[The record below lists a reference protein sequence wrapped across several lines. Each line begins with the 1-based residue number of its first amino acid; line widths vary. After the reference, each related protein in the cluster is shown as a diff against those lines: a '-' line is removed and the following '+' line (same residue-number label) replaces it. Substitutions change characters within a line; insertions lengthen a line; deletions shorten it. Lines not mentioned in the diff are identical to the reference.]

1 MGNGHP
7 VGGVVT
13 SSDIMAAFRNA
24 FGYFNTFGGN
34 PVSCAAAMATL
45 EVLQEENLMQNA
57 YDVGGYARER
67 LDQLAGKHDMIG
79 DVRGAGFFFG
89 IELVTDRKNKTPAP
103 DATAR
108 VVDSMRENGI
118 LMGRTGLNRQ
128 VLKIRPPMPFSRDN
142 VDQLMSVL
150 DESLSS
156 LA

>member
-1 MGNGHP
+1 
-7 VGGVVT
+7 
-13 SSDIMAAFRNA
+13 
-24 FGYFNTFGGN
+24 
-34 PVSCAAAMATL
+34 MATL

-57 YDVGGYARER
+57 HEVGGYARQR
-67 LDQLAGKHDMIG
+67 LTQLAGKHDVIG

-89 IELVTDRKNKTPAP
+89 IELVSNRSNKTSAP
-103 DATAR
+103 DTTAR
-108 VVDSMRENGI
+108 IVDRMRENGI
-118 LMGRTGLNRQ
+118 LMGQTGLNRQ